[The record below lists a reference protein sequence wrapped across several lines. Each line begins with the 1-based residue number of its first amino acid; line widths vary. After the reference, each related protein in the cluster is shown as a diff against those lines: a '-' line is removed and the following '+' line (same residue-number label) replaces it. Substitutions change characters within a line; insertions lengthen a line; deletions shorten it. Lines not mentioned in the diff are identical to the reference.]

1 MDAKITTQPTK
12 RLVLGTVLSLF
23 AAAAAQADPPGYEF
37 MNFSERMALVVDGSA
52 VSASGKAP
60 KGVVSEGDA
69 QAIIA
74 GAQPLSGANIVLL
87 YQGKV
92 YIVPDKRLPSGE
104 MASETVRSS
113 AASASK

>member
-1 MDAKITTQPTK
+1 MDAKITTQRAK
-12 RLVLGTVLSLF
+12 RLLLGTALLLF

-52 VSASGKAP
+52 MGGSGKAP

-74 GAQPLSGANIVLL
+74 GAQPLSGANVVLL

-92 YIVPDKRLPSGE
+92 YIVPDKRLPNGQ

-113 AASASK
+113 PASASK